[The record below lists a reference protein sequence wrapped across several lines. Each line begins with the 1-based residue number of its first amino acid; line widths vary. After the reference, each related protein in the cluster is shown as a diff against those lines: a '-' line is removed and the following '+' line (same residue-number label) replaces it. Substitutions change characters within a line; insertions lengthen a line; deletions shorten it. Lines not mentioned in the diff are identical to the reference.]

1 MTDAQ
6 LWLSAF
12 LFQGLRF
19 ILPLG
24 NVFTPILHRVI
35 EFVTTLESDKISK
48 VSFYKET
55 TAFVLWL
62 QRRGFDVQVTGHSLG
77 GGLALITGSQ
87 AGVAT
92 VGMSA
97 PNAILSRDTFDPP
110 LTIEQLNTF
119 TLNVVPARDLVPMID
134 DKAMLYQNINCTAD
148 RNDIAGCHS
157 IVRSLCEIQFSCGS
171 DGRPVLCE
179 CVLDYKYDEPTPIG
193 NVSTSFKEA
202 CAIAQ
207 NQRN

>member
-12 LFQGLRF
+12 LFQALRF
-19 ILPLG
+19 ILPVA

-77 GGLALITGSQ
+77 EFHHRCLLGSEAQ
-87 AGVAT
+87 RV
-92 VGMSA
+92 S
-97 PNAILSRDTFDPP
+97 SQHP
-110 LTIEQLNTF
+110 LLF
-119 TLNVVPARDLVPMID
+119 CR
-134 DKAMLYQNINCTAD
+134 
-148 RNDIAGCHS
+148 
-157 IVRSLCEIQFSCGS
+157 
-171 DGRPVLCE
+171 
-179 CVLDYKYDEPTPIG
+179 
-193 NVSTSFKEA
+193 
-202 CAIAQ
+202 
-207 NQRN
+207 